1 METGIWKELD
11 EPQTVKD
18 NLLLNIKES
27 ALHCY
32 LIGNQK
38 CFKCVSIEGLSQ
50 KFECIPD
57 IGNVARG
64 TEPPPYNLEDMAAD
78 VVGILDALDIDQAH
92 LFAISMGGMIGQV
105 IAAKHGDRLKT
116 FFSVMSSSSKPG
128 LPGPT
133 FPLVS

>member
-50 KFECIPD
+50 KFE
-57 IGNVARG
+57 
-64 TEPPPYNLEDMAAD
+64 
-78 VVGILDALDIDQAH
+78 
-92 LFAISMGGMIGQV
+92 
-105 IAAKHGDRLKT
+105 
-116 FFSVMSSSSKPG
+116 
-128 LPGPT
+128 LPLT
-133 FPLVS
+133 LVNRFIYKWIQHRELNATITDDGYLNMTHKR